1 MKTKYKIL
9 LIAGIVVLIGF
20 ASIIVG
26 PVLFMIGSNMIA
38 GLIIS
43 STSNETF
50 EEDFTDISEVKFFI
64 ERYPNYTTSH
74 YGDFLGWKIIAYTAK
89 INDVQG
95 IKMEVKKNVLHQ
107 GVQISAGCFDSESS
121 YTLNISQD
129 QVIDFLQ
136 DDRCL
141 GERR

>member
-1 MKTKYKIL
+1 MKTRYKIP

-20 ASIIVG
+20 ASIIIG

-50 EEDFTDISEVKFFI
+50 EEDFTDISDVKFFI
-64 ERYPNYTTSH
+64 EKYPNYTTSH
-74 YGDFLGWKIIAYTAK
+74 YGDFLGWKIITYTTK

-107 GVQISAGCFDSESS
+107 GVKISAGCFDSESS
-121 YTLNISQD
+121 YALNVLQD
-129 QVIDFLQ
+129 QVMDFLQ
-136 DDRCL
+136 NDGCP

>member
-1 MKTKYKIL
+1 
-9 LIAGIVVLIGF
+9 
-20 ASIIVG
+20 
-26 PVLFMIGSNMIA
+26 MIGSNMIA

-50 EEDFTDISEVKFFI
+50 EEDFTDVSEVKLFI
-64 ERYPNYTTSH
+64 ERYPNYTTFH
-74 YGDFLGWKIIAYTAK
+74 HGDFLGWKIITYTTK

-107 GVQISAGCFDSESS
+107 GIRISASCFDSESS
-121 YTLNISQD
+121 HALNILQD

-136 DDRCL
+136 NDECFE
-141 GERR
+141 ERK

>member
-1 MKTKYKIL
+1 MKTRYKIP
-9 LIAGIVVLIGF
+9 LIAGIAVLIGF
-20 ASIIVG
+20 ASIIIG
-26 PVLFMIGSNMIA
+26 PVIFMIGSNMIA

-50 EEDFTDISEVKFFI
+50 EEDFTDVSEVKLFI
-64 ERYPNYTTSH
+64 ERYPNYTTFH
-74 YGDFLGWKIIAYTAK
+74 HGDFLGWKIITYTTK

-107 GVQISAGCFDSESS
+107 GIRISASCFDSESS
-121 YTLNISQD
+121 HALNILQD

-136 DDRCL
+136 NDECFE
-141 GERR
+141 ERK